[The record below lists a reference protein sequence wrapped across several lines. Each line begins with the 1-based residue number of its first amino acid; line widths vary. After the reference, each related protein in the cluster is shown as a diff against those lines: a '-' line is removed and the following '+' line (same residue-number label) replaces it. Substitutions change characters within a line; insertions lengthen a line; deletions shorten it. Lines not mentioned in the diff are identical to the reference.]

1 MENKDA
7 KEMAEVLSAVKAG
20 KKTLIVLPEKDDVVY
35 RSARNIEGV
44 KVSLVN
50 TLNVYDIL
58 NCNTIVVAKD
68 AVSKIEEVY
77 A

>member
-1 MENKDA
+1 MLKGMEIN
-7 KEMAEVLSAVKAG
+7 SKA
-20 KKTLIVLPEKDDVVY
+20 LIVTANLDTNVY
-35 RSARNIEGV
+35 KSARNIKGV

-58 NCNTIVVAKD
+58 NADKLVIVKD

-77 A
+77 AW